1 MESHHCCHFVERI
14 ITKQSPQWIYK
25 EKKKSMELE
34 SGAFINSQAPG
45 SNFK

>member
-1 MESHHCCHFVERI
+1 MDLQE
-14 ITKQSPQWIYK
+14 